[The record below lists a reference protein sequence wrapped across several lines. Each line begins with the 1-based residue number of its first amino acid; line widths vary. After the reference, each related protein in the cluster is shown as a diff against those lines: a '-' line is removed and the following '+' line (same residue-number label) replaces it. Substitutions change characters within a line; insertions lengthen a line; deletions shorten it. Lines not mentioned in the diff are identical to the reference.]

1 MNTLEDK
8 IALLHNYSACDV
20 SDALL
25 KIQPVAPNTAPRAG
39 YLADLNLYPPNL
51 PPTHRRKIIAPAT
64 TLTFHPKHPPPSS
77 TPAPA
82 PPIPIPHNTHWSDL
96 TTPDTILLITQ
107 PANQHCAVVGGIM
120 AQRMK
125 LRGVAGVVV
134 SGRVR
139 DMAEL
144 RASGLSVWARGV
156 STVGSAAETVPGG
169 FGAEVDFGGVRVK
182 PGDIIFCD
190 PEEGVVAIPRELLDR
205 VLEVMPKLVA
215 MDERVKEGVARGMSV
230 FEAFRE
236 FRTKI

>member
-1 MNTLEDK
+1 P
-8 IALLHNYSACDV
+8 
-20 SDALL
+20 
-25 KIQPVAPNTAPRAG
+25 Q
-39 YLADLNLYPPNL
+39 
-51 PPTHRRKIIAPAT
+51 
-64 TLTFHPKHPPPSS
+64 
-77 TPAPA
+77 
-82 PPIPIPHNTHWSDL
+82 NTHWSDH
-96 TTPDTILLITQ
+96 TTPHTILIISQ
-107 PANQHCAVVGGIM
+107 PTNQHCAVVGGIM

-125 LRGVAGVVV
+125 RRNVAGVVV

-144 RASGLSVWARGV
+144 RASGLPIWAKGV
-156 STVGSAAETVPGG
+156 STVGSAAETVTGG
-169 FGAEVDFGGVRVK
+169 FGGGVDFGGVVVR

>member
-1 MNTLEDK
+1 MTTLEEK

-25 KIQPVAPNTAPRAG
+25 KLQPVAPNTAPRAG
-39 YLADLNLYPPNL
+39 YLADLNLYPA
-51 PPTHRRKIIAPAT
+51 TQKRTKIIAPAT
-64 TLTFHPKHPPPSS
+64 TLTFHPKYPSPTTT
-77 TPAPA
+77 TPTPT
-82 PPIPIPHNTHWSDL
+82 PTPIPPQTHWSDL
-96 TTPDTILLITQ
+96 TTPNTILIITQ
-107 PANQHCAVVGGIM
+107 PSNQHCAVVGGIM

-125 LRGVAGVVV
+125 YRGVAGVVV
-134 SGRVR
+134 AGRVR

-144 RASGLSVWARGV
+144 GSSGLQIWAKGV

-169 FGAEVDFGGVRVK
+169 FGAVVDVGGVSVK

-190 PEEGVVAIPRELLDR
+190 PEEGVVAIPSELLDR

-230 FEAFRE
+230 FEAFKE

>member
-1 MNTLEDK
+1 MTTLEEK

-25 KIQPVAPNTAPRAG
+25 KLQPVAPNTAPRAG
-39 YLADLNLYPPNL
+39 YLADLTLHPPNL
-51 PPTHRRKIIAPAT
+51 PATQKTKTIAPAT
-64 TLTFHPKHPPPSS
+64 TLTFHPKYPSPTTAPNAPSS
-77 TPAPA
+77 PTPTPS
-82 PPIPIPHNTHWSDL
+82 PIPPQTHWSDL
-96 TTPDTILLITQ
+96 TTPNTILIITQ
-107 PANQHCAVVGGIM
+107 PNDQHCAVVGGIM

-125 LRGVAGVVV
+125 YRGVSGVVV

-144 RASGLSVWARGV
+144 RASGLSIWARGV

-169 FGAEVDFGGVRVK
+169 FGGVVDVG
-182 PGDIIFCD
+182 GDIIFCD
-190 PEEGVVAIPRELLDR
+190 PEEGVVAIPSELLDR

-215 MDERVKEGVARGMSV
+215 MDERVKGAVAGGVSV